1 MSVDSFLCDVNKL
14 GLQAKAPVHSL
25 MVPICARP
33 HMSRR
38 QYSVLQIRVV
48 SEQTR
53 KMKRCKFRNSQPEL
67 EEVDSR
73 SKLAGEK
80 GHMPKE

>member
-1 MSVDSFLCDVNKL
+1 
-14 GLQAKAPVHSL
+14 
-25 MVPICARP
+25 
-33 HMSRR
+33 
-38 QYSVLQIRVV
+38 
-48 SEQTR
+48 
-53 KMKRCKFRNSQPEL
+53 MKRCRFKNSQPGL